1 MLLDD
6 PALLAKVQASILER
20 HLDAGAA
27 LQQALDGYVVGFS
40 KIQDEYLKERLA
52 DIRDVIG
59 RIQSHLDSNACRLPL
74 AVNEPVILVASEIL
88 PSQLVAFGQLPVA
101 GIVTESGGTTGHAAI
116 LARSLAIPSVTGLPG
131 ILRDIQS
138 GDLIVLDGREG
149 TIFVNPGPEVVA
161 VYHTL
166 QREYAGLRDRLV
178 GNRDLE
184 AVTADSFRV
193 ELLANVNGPADS
205 ATAVRMGASG
215 VGLYRTEYL
224 FLGRLSV
231 PNEEDQLAEYRAVIE
246 QAPNRTVTIRTLD
259 IGGDKSVPYLGIP
272 HQTNPFLGWRST
284 RLIFAYPELFQTQVR
299 AILRAAT
306 YGRVSL
312 LLPMISTIQE
322 LRRFKRMLG
331 QIQTALAR
339 EKLAFSADVRLGV
352 MIEVPA
358 AALCIE
364 AFLDEVDFVSIGSND
379 LIQYVMAA
387 DRDNPKVA
395 HLCEPFHPAVFQALR
410 MIIDACNRRG
420 KAVTLCGEM
429 AGRPR
434 CLLPLLGLGLRRLS
448 MSSAQL
454 PTIKE
459 LIRRVTERQARDIAV
474 EVLHMRTSDEILAY
488 LTRSTRE
495 VWPEVTLLDTRE

>member
-1 MLLDD
+1 
-6 PALLAKVQASILER
+6 
-20 HLDAGAA
+20 
-27 LQQALDGYVVGFS
+27 
-40 KIQDEYLKERLA
+40 
-52 DIRDVIG
+52 
-59 RIQSHLDSNACRLPL
+59 
-74 AVNEPVILVASEIL
+74 
-88 PSQLVAFGQLPVA
+88 
-101 GIVTESGGTTGHAAI
+101 
-116 LARSLAIPSVTGLPG
+116 
-131 ILRDIQS
+131 
-138 GDLIVLDGREG
+138 
-149 TIFVNPGPEVVA
+149 
-161 VYHTL
+161 
-166 QREYAGLRDRLV
+166 
-178 GNRDLE
+178 
-184 AVTADSFRV
+184 
-193 ELLANVNGPADS
+193 
-205 ATAVRMGASG
+205 
-215 VGLYRTEYL
+215 
-224 FLGRLSV
+224 
-231 PNEEDQLAEYRAVIE
+231 
-246 QAPNRTVTIRTLD
+246 
-259 IGGDKSVPYLGIP
+259 
-272 HQTNPFLGWRST
+272 
-284 RLIFAYPELFQTQVR
+284 
-299 AILRAAT
+299 
-306 YGRVSL
+306 
-312 LLPMISTIQE
+312 
-322 LRRFKRMLG
+322 MLG